1 MENQEYQEIAT
12 EQNAPAETLTIKF
25 SRKLARPFTAGNNKE
40 MVAIKIPNEDPNDKR
55 SWEEFVL
62 PVHMVHSDHYGSK
75 TLWAK
80 IPADGST
87 TLSRSIK
94 PSTEDGTWEKEE
106 RTVDNKTLKTMVE
119 AYKLKPKTQGAR

>member
-1 MENQEYQEIAT
+1 MENQEINNTAVQET
-12 EQNAPAETLTIKF
+12 EKQPVETLTIQF
-25 SRKLARPFTAGNNKE
+25 SRKLVRAFTSSG
-40 MVAIKIPNEDPNDKR
+40 
-55 SWEEFVL
+55 EEFVL
-62 PVHMVHSDHYGSK
+62 PVKMVHSDHYGSK

-106 RTVDNKTLKTMVE
+106 RTVDNKTLKSMVE